1 MIRDDCKSIQILV
14 RLGLTRLQATVYFN
28 LAKLGEADV
37 KTISQASGVSRS
49 GVYRVMPQ
57 LEGLGLA
64 QKIIA
69 PQTVYRATPLD
80 EGSELLLDREEQ
92 KIIEL
97 HERAMRLIEHLSES
111 NGDKPNV
118 ERKLHFPL
126 F

>member
-1 MIRDDCKSIQILV
+1 MIQGDFKSIRILM
-14 RLGLTRLQATVYFN
+14 RLGLTLVQAKIYLA
-28 LAKLGEADV
+28 LAKLEKADV
-37 KTISQASGVSRS
+37 KTISEASGVSRS

-57 LEGLGLA
+57 LEELGLA

-69 PQTVYRATPLD
+69 AQTMHKATPID

-97 HERAMRLIEHLSES
+97 QERAMRLIEHLSEG

-118 ERKLHFPL
+118 LWGEHH
-126 F
+126 